1 MSISRWL
8 PLVLIVVILGVP
20 FAMRRARTGTGPG
33 EDVPRLIVITPHVT
47 QIRAEFARGFDAWH
61 RREFGTGVRVDFRT
75 PGGTSEIIKQLSA
88 QYTAA
93 YRRGDVAVTWETG
106 PGGRDAT
113 PRFTVRPGTMDVD
126 LMFGG
131 GSYDHGRLKT
141 EVKVLLDLPAGEGSK
156 DGPARRE
163 FALPMSEPAGFT
175 QETFDDWYGENAIGA
190 ERLYDPG
197 QYWLG
202 TALSS
207 FGIVYNRDVLRE
219 LGLPEPTAFTDMAD
233 PRLAGWVAL
242 ADPRQSGSITTTM
255 DAILSTL
262 GWERGW
268 RLLRE
273 MSANARYFTNVSTK
287 PPIDVGQGECAIGL
301 AIDFYGRGQAQAID
315 GAAAAA
321 GDGRVGYVDPAGSVY
336 VDADPVSILAG
347 GPNPE
352 LARHFVMFL
361 LSDEG
366 QAIWQFPSRADPRSA
381 DNPAGPDGV
390 PMGPAEYELRRM
402 PVRRAMYERYLP
414 YFIDRANPFELAS
427 KARPAGW
434 RRGIPIM
441 MGAFG
446 IDTGHELREAWAALN
461 AARGEPTFPRD
472 TLDEMERLFY
482 AFPEHRLA
490 DGTGLAFTPENFK
503 AIEADWRRGSLAQ
516 SRAEIA
522 YRRFFREN
530 YRRVVELSRAAA
542 IAKRPSG
549 R

>member
-20 FAMRRARTGTGPG
+20 FAMRRGKAGPAGG
-33 EDVPRLIVITPHVT
+33 EERLKLIVITPHVT

-61 RREFGTGVRVDFRT
+61 RREFGEGVKVDFRT
-75 PGGTSEIIKQLSA
+75 PGGTSEIIKQLAA

-93 YRRGDVAVTWETG
+93 FRRGDVVVEWEG
-106 PGGRDAT
+106 ER
-113 PRFTVRPGTMDVD
+113 PRMTVRPGSMDVD
-126 LMFGG
+126 VMFGG
-131 GSYDHGRLKT
+131 GSYDHGRLKS
-141 EVKVLLDLPAGEGSK
+141 EVKLLLEVPGSADPVTGQLQK
-156 DGPARRE
+156 KE
-163 FALPMSEPAGFT
+163 FTLAMSEPAGFSRE
-175 QETFDDWYGENAIGA
+175 QLDAWYGENAIGA
-190 ERLYDPG
+190 ERLYDPD

-219 LGLPEPTAFTDMAD
+219 LGLGEPTAFTDMAD

-242 ADPRQSGSITTTM
+242 ADPRQSGSITTTL
-255 DAILSTL
+255 DAVLSGL

-273 MSANARYFTNVSTK
+273 MSANSRYFTNVSTK

-315 GAAAAA
+315 GMGSDPAA
-321 GDGRVGYVDPAGSVY
+321 GRVGYVDPAGSVY

-347 GPNPE
+347 GPSPE
-352 LARHFVMFL
+352 LARRFLRFV
-361 LSDEG
+361 LSEEG

-381 DNPAGPDGV
+381 GNPPGPDGA

-402 PVRRAMYERYLP
+402 PARRVMYEKYSSS
-414 YFIDRANPFELAS
+414 FIDRVNPFELAS
-427 KARPAGW
+427 RAKPAGW

-446 IDTGHELREAWAALN
+446 IDTGHELRDAWRALN
-461 AARGEPTFPRD
+461 AARGEPTFPRA

-482 AFPEHRLA
+482 AFPEHEMA
-490 DGTGLAFTPENFK
+490 DGTRLAFTAENYK
-503 AIEADWRRGSLAQ
+503 AIEGAWKSGAMEL

-522 YRRFFREN
+522 YRRFFRDN
-530 YRRVVELSRAAA
+530 YRKVVELSGTAA
-542 IAKRPSG
+542 IGG
-549 R
+549 RSAGR